1 MHEKTDTAAAELHL
15 RVIREPALTP
25 ISPRKRAICWD
36 FGIPPHEAPQVVTDG
51 LRIESRP
58 GTITALVGPSGSGK
72 SSVLQAIADQIG
84 QAVWVGREKLD
95 KRSSIIDLVAPRR
108 PLATAMRIL
117 TACGLGEPRLWVRS
131 ADDLSD
137 GERFRAALARAIG
150 RAVGC
155 SAPAPIFCDEFT
167 AILHRRL
174 ARALAHNLRKLVSRT
189 GLTLFVASS
198 QEDLLNDLQPD
209 QLVRLGG
216 PTPRVETHFPR
227 PRRLSLHRRMVV
239 EPGSVRDYCLFSAM
253 HYRHRDGLGFVDKV
267 FLLREQPGGEAL
279 GILVFAHGAMELTLR
294 NRATGGRFVRNLR
307 RLNRELRVLRRL
319 VMHPDVRGCGLG
331 HVFVRRTLPL
341 VGVRFIECLAAMG
354 TVNPVFERAG
364 MHRIGQCAL
373 PRGRLAILERMRR
386 MKLDPFSDA
395 FSRQIAKYPRV
406 RRLVVDT
413 ILGWSQVTHS
423 AKGFR
428 LRGRSPDELGQ
439 MFRQVLGE
447 PPVYYLWDREGE
459 YPRAGLRPDPQP
471 RSAKHSPSR
480 PRAPSLNR
488 KLDPRG

>member
-1 MHEKTDTAAAELHL
+1 MHEKIDSAAELHL
-15 RVIREPALTP
+15 RVIREPAVTP
-25 ISPRKRAICWD
+25 MSPRKRAVCWD
-36 FGIPPHEAPQVVTDG
+36 FGIPPHEPPHTVADG
-51 LRIESRP
+51 LRLETRP

-72 SSVLQAIADQIG
+72 SSLLNALAEELG
-84 QAVWVGREKLD
+84 QVAWVGREKLD

-131 ADDLSD
+131 PEDLSD

-155 SAPAPIFCDEFT
+155 PAPAPIFCDEFT

-174 ARALAHNLRKLVSRT
+174 ARALACNLRKLVSRT
-189 GLTLFVASS
+189 GLTLFVATTH
-198 QEDLLNDLQPD
+198 EDILDDLQPD
-209 QLVRLGG
+209 QLVRLGAA
-216 PTPRVETHFPR
+216 PPRVETHLPR
-227 PRRLSLHRRMVV
+227 LRRLSLHRRLVV
-239 EPGSVRDYCLFSAM
+239 EPGSVRDYSLFSAM

-267 FLLREQPGGEAL
+267 FLLCEQPGGEPL
-279 GILVFAHGAMELTLR
+279 GILVFAHGPMELALR
-294 NRATGGRFVRNLR
+294 NHATGGRFVRNLR

-386 MKLDPFSDA
+386 LKLDPFSDA
-395 FSRQIAKYPRV
+395 FTRQIAKYPRV
-406 RRLVVDT
+406 RRLVVET

-439 MFRQVLGE
+439 TFRQVLGE
-447 PPVYYLWDREGE
+447 PPVYYLWDRDGEFPREG
-459 YPRAGLRPDPQP
+459 
-471 RSAKHSPSR
+471 SR
-480 PRAPSLNR
+480 PEPQDRERATSPPARRAFLARR
-488 KLDPRG
+488 KHDPRE

>member
-1 MHEKTDTAAAELHL
+1 MHEKIDSAAELHL
-15 RVIREPALTP
+15 RVIREPAVTP
-25 ISPRKRAICWD
+25 MSPRKRAVCWD
-36 FGIPPHEAPQVVTDG
+36 FGIPPHEPPHPVADD
-51 LRIESRP
+51 LRIACRP

-72 SSVLQAIADQIG
+72 SSLLNALAEELGRVA
-84 QAVWVGREKLD
+84 WVGREKLD

-131 ADDLSD
+131 PEDLSD

-155 SAPAPIFCDEFT
+155 PAPAPILCDEFT

-174 ARALAHNLRKLVSRT
+174 ARALACNLRKLVSRT
-189 GLTLFVASS
+189 GLTLFVATTH
-198 QEDLLNDLQPD
+198 EDILEDLQPN
-209 QLVRLGG
+209 QLVRLGAE
-216 PTPRVETHFPR
+216 PPRVETHLPR
-227 PRRLSLHRRMVV
+227 LRRLSLHRRLVV
-239 EPGSVRDYCLFSAM
+239 EPGSVRDYSLFSAM

-267 FLLREQPGGEAL
+267 FLLREQPGGEPL
-279 GILVFAHGAMELTLR
+279 GILVFAHGPMELALR
-294 NRATGGRFVRNLR
+294 NQSTGGRFVRNLR

-373 PRGRLAILERMRR
+373 PRGRLAILERLRR
-386 MKLDPFSDA
+386 LKLDPFSDA
-395 FSRQIAKYPRV
+395 FTSQIAKYPRV
-406 RRLVVDT
+406 RRLVVET

-439 MFRQVLGE
+439 TFRQVLGE
-447 PPVYYLWDREGE
+447 PPVYYLWDRDGEFPREGSRSE
-459 YPRAGLRPDPQP
+459 PQDRERATSPPARRAILVR
-471 RSAKHSPSR
+471 RKH
-480 PRAPSLNR
+480 
-488 KLDPRG
+488 DPRD

>member
-1 MHEKTDTAAAELHL
+1 MHDQSDSAAELHL
-15 RVIREPALTP
+15 RVIREPAVTP
-25 ISPRKRAICWD
+25 MSPRKRAVCWD
-36 FGIPPHEAPQVVTDG
+36 FGIPPHEPPHTIVDG
-51 LRIESRP
+51 LRLETRP
-58 GTITALVGPSGSGK
+58 GTITALIGPSGSGK
-72 SSVLQAIADQIG
+72 SSILQVIADQAG

-95 KRSSIIDLVAPRR
+95 RRSSIIDLVAPRR
-108 PLATAMRIL
+108 PLATALRIL

-131 ADDLSD
+131 PEDLSD

-150 RAVGC
+150 RAVGFPP
-155 SAPAPIFCDEFT
+155 PAPIFCDEFT

-174 ARALAHNLRKLVSRT
+174 ARALAHNLRKLVSRA

-198 QEDLLNDLQPD
+198 QDDLLDDLQPD

-216 PTPRVETHFPR
+216 PAPRVETRLPR
-227 PRRLSLHRRMVV
+227 PRRFSLRRRLIV
-239 EPGSVRDYCLFSAM
+239 ERGSVRDYSLFSAM

-279 GILVFAHGAMELTLR
+279 GILVFAHGPMELAPR

-331 HVFVRRTLPL
+331 HAFVRRTLPL

-364 MHRIGQCAL
+364 MHRIGQCDL
-373 PRGRLAILERMRR
+373 PRGRLAILERMRQL
-386 MKLDPFSDA
+386 KLDPFSDA

-406 RRLVVDT
+406 RRLVIET
-413 ILGWSQVTHS
+413 LLGWSQVTHS

-439 MFRQVLGE
+439 TFRQVLGE

-459 YPRAGLRPDPQP
+459 YPRADLRPDAQP
-471 RSAKHSPSR
+471 RLTNRSPPP
-480 PRAPSLNR
+480 PRATATSR

>member
-1 MHEKTDTAAAELHL
+1 MHERTESTAAELRL
-15 RVIREPALTP
+15 RVIREPAVTP
-25 ISPRKRAICWD
+25 MSPRKRAVCWD
-36 FGIPPHEAPQVVTDG
+36 FGIPPHEPPNSVADD
-51 LRIESRP
+51 LRIACRP

-72 SSVLQAIADQIG
+72 SSLLNALAEELGRVA
-84 QAVWVGREKLD
+84 WVDREKLD
-95 KRSSIIDLVAPRR
+95 RRRCVIDLIAPRQ

-131 ADDLSD
+131 PEDLSD

-155 SAPAPIFCDEFT
+155 PAPAPILCDEFT

-174 ARALAHNLRKLVSRT
+174 ARALAFNLRKLVSRT
-189 GLTLFVASS
+189 SLTLFVATAH
-198 QEDLLNDLQPD
+198 EDLLDDLQPD
-209 QLVRLGG
+209 QLVRLGNG
-216 PTPRVETHFPR
+216 SPRAATRAPC
-227 PRRLSLHRRMVV
+227 PRRFSLHRRLVV
-239 EPGSVRDYCLFSAM
+239 EPGSVRDYSLFSAM

-267 FLLREQPGGEAL
+267 FLLREQPGGEPL
-279 GILVFAHGAMELTLR
+279 GILVFAHGPMELALR
-294 NRATGGRFVRNLR
+294 NQSTGGRFVRNLR

-364 MHRIGQCAL
+364 MRRVGQCAL
-373 PRGRLAILERMRR
+373 PRGRLAILERLRR
-386 MKLDPFSDA
+386 LKLDPFSDA
-395 FSRQIAKYPRV
+395 FTRQIEKYPRV

-439 MFRQVLGE
+439 TFRQVLGE
-447 PPVYYLWDREGE
+447 PPVYYLWDRAGE
-459 YPRAGLRPDPQP
+459 YPRAGLRHDPQV
-471 RSAKHSPSR
+471 RLTFPSR
-480 PRAPSLNR
+480 AARRPLPVR
-488 KLDPRG
+488 KKHDPRD